1 MRNSLTMA
9 NVKLSN
15 TESDA
20 DLNTKAMKFILDGI
34 CRNTLQGTKP
44 KFSQEEVEER
54 LRVLGPEYVDL
65 FIRNLFRRSD

>member
-9 NVKLSN
+9 NVKLLN

-34 CRNTLQGTKP
+34 CRNTL
-44 KFSQEEVEER
+44 
-54 LRVLGPEYVDL
+54 
-65 FIRNLFRRSD
+65 